1 MLRGLTLPGTLL
13 RVLDPLRPCFTAPT
27 FETFT
32 ALVAGLV
39 AQPVG
44 RTVCGMLTGAGLARV
59 WHHARAH
66 RFFSA
71 ARWCPHQVGLV
82 VAELVVAHLLPA
94 GAPVTVAVDDT
105 LFRRRGRKVHGV
117 GWFHDGSTAGQVK
130 LGLGNNWVVAAI
142 IVTLPFLSRPVA
154 LPVLATLAVKG
165 GDRSKPDLARD
176 LVDAL
181 AERFRDRAIHVV
193 ADAAYGC
200 GAFAGLGDDMTMT
213 TRARSNA
220 VFSELAPP
228 RTGKRGRPRLKG
240 NRIGTPG
247 DIARSASWKTVTAAR
262 YGTTATVQVT
272 ERVCLWY
279 GTWRTDPVRVILV
292 RDNTRKT
299 KTSGYDIAL
308 VTTDLTATP
317 EEIITRYAARPS
329 IEVTFFDV
337 KNILGVGQARNTS
350 PQSRR
355 THRRLRTVLPQS
367 AHHLV
372 LPPRPPRHRHRTPP
386 GLRAVVLLEDRTL
399 HPGHAHQAPPP
410 DHRRPISALNPPTSH
425 NPRNPGSPASL
436 GTRRRITAKVE

>member
-1 MLRGLTLPGTLL
+1 MLREVTLPVSVL
-13 RVLDPLRPCFTAPT
+13 RVLEVFRPCFTAPT

-59 WHHARAH
+59 WHHCRAH

-71 ARWCPHQVGLV
+71 ARWCPRQLGLV
-82 VAELVVAHLLPA
+82 MAELIVTRLLAP
-94 GAPVTVAVDDT
+94 GASVTVVIDDT
-105 LFRRRGRKVHGV
+105 LFRRRGRKVHAV
-117 GWFHDGSTAGQVK
+117 GWFHDGSAAGGVK
-130 LGLGNNWVVAAI
+130 LGYGNNWVVVAI
-142 IVTLPFLSRPVA
+142 IVTLPFVSRPVA
-154 LPVLATLAVKG
+154 LPVGATLAVKG
-165 GDRSKPDLARD
+165 GRSKPDLARD

-181 AERFRDRAIHVV
+181 AERFGDRAIHVV

-200 GAFAGLGDDMTMT
+200 GSFAGLGDDMTMT

-240 NRIGTPG
+240 ERIGTPG
-247 DIARSASWKTVTAAR
+247 DIARSASWKTVTVTR
-262 YGTTATVQVT
+262 YGTTATVQIT
-272 ERVCLWY
+272 DRVCLWY
-279 GTWRTDPVRVILV
+279 GTWRTDPVRVILL

-317 EEIITRYAARPS
+317 EEIIARYAARWS

-337 KNILGVGQARNTS
+337 KNILGVGQARNRVTKAVE
-350 PQSRR
+350 
-355 THRRLRTVLPQS
+355 RTVPFGLFCHTLLILWYALHGHPATDTARRRATAPWYSSKTEPSTLDMLTALRHQIIATRFLPS
-367 AHHLV
+367 T
-372 LPPRPPRHRHRTPP
+372 PRPATTQEI
-386 GLRAVVLLEDRTL
+386 LEVQ
-399 HPGHAHQAPPP
+399 QAW
-410 DHRRPISALNPPTSH
+410 AL
-425 NPRNPGSPASL
+425 A
-436 GTRRRITAKVE
+436 AA